1 MKLVNLLGFALISV
15 LLGSLQAS
23 ANSVEILADPMKPPA
38 LALQK
43 MRPKTVKK
51 APKKPANKVVLKP
64 LPPLVL
70 QSIIYSADRKIAII
84 NDLPVVSG
92 ERVEGARVV
101 DIKKDRV
108 TLVRRGKKL
117 ELMLDSDSRAIN
129 KTTAKSKL

>member
-1 MKLVNLLGFALISV
+1 MRVLSLFSFIIAGS
-15 LLGSLQAS
+15 LLGSTAAS

-38 LALQK
+38 VALQK
-43 MRPKTVKK
+43 MRPKTARKTPAKPVKK
-51 APKKPANKVVLKP
+51 VVVKP

-70 QSIIYSADRKIAII
+70 QSIIYSPGRKIAII
-84 NDLPVVSG
+84 NDSPVVSG
-92 ERVEGARVV
+92 EQVEGARVV

-117 ELMLDSDSRAIN
+117 ELMLDSDSRVIN

>member
-1 MKLVNLLGFALISV
+1 MKLVYLLAFVVTGL
-15 LLGSLQAS
+15 LLGSVSAS

-51 APKKPANKVVLKP
+51 APRKPVTKVVQKP

-70 QSIIYSADRKIAII
+70 QSIIFSPDRKIAII

-108 TLVRRGKKL
+108 TVVRRGKKL
-117 ELMLDSDSRAIN
+117 ELMLDSDSRVIN
-129 KTTAKSKL
+129 KTTAKSNL